1 MRQAE
6 IADPRVKGVLD
17 IEEEEVAGSDD
28 EEPRRAN
35 LGSWE
40 TLGWMAAR
48 MSRRAPGVEFL

>member
-1 MRQAE
+1 VQ
-6 IADPRVKGVLD
+6 
-17 IEEEEVAGSDD
+17 EVGSDD
-28 EEPRRAN
+28 DEERPARRVN